1 MASDFIHSV
10 FCRSVFCRSVFCSSV
25 FSSSV
30 FRFFALLWLSFG
42 CFDDVEAQPIPV
54 RIAQENGMW
63 TLTRDGKPYEIKGAG
78 GHVHM
83 AHVVATGGNSLRTW
97 GIERAQHIL
106 DSAHELGL
114 SVMLGFWMG
123 HERHGFDYDDTLAV
137 REQFRHF
144 AAAVDRF
151 KNHPALLI
159 WGIGNEVDLFYS
171 NIRVWSAI
179 QDLAAYIHQVDPH
192 HPTSTVTAGLDS
204 MEVHWI
210 NTMAPD
216 IDILGVN
223 TYGDLASA
231 VSKIKIFGWNKPY
244 VITEWGPNG
253 HWEVAKAPWGA
264 PIEQSSESK
273 YETYLERYTQYIA
286 ANPLK
291 SCIGSYAFL
300 WGQKQE
306 TTESWYGL
314 FDVANRPTRSIDALE
329 QGWKKG
335 VALSGTGPRVTS
347 IRILDES
354 MAPSPSAGNQESKK
368 GVQHSISQRY
378 IQAYGGQR
386 IKAEVQLLEPLSE
399 SYRFQ
404 WKILPEATNTGAG
417 GDFEQS
423 LNPAALRIKG
433 SRSPQAEIDLPSAE
447 GAYRLYVYVVDEQQ
461 KSGYAN
467 LPLYVLPKA
476 MNPANH
482 QRFRWSNP
490 SLSSPSYLQ

>member
-1 MASDFIHSV
+1 MARTPTHKV
-10 FCRSVFCRSVFCSSV
+10 FLTAIAV
-25 FSSSV
+25 
-30 FRFFALLWLSFG
+30 WLSLFG
-42 CFDDVEAQPIPV
+42 VSAQPIPV
-54 RIAQENGMW
+54 HVSQQNGIW
-63 TLTRDGKPYEIKGAG
+63 SLSRGGKPYSIKGAG

-137 REQFRHF
+137 REQFNHF

-159 WGIGNEVDLFYS
+159 WGIGNEVDLFYT
-171 NIRVWSAI
+171 NIRVWHAI
-179 QDLAAYIHQVDPH
+179 QELAAYIHRVDPH

-210 NTMAPD
+210 NTLAPD

-231 VSKIKIFGWNKPY
+231 VSNIKRFGWNKPY
-244 VITEWGPNG
+244 IITEWGPNG

-264 PIEQSSESK
+264 PLEQSSESK
-273 YETYLERYTQYIA
+273 YETYLERYTQYID
-286 ANPLK
+286 ANPLN
-291 SCIGSYAFL
+291 SCLGSYAFL

-329 QGWKKG
+329 LGWKKG
-335 VALSGTGPRVTS
+335 VGVGKPGPRVTG
-347 IRILDES
+347 IRILTETPLPDD
-354 MAPSPSAGNQESKK
+354 AGPSAAAAPQTEAP
-368 GVQHSISQRY
+368 QRY
-378 IQAYGGQR
+378 MKMYGGQR
-386 IKAEVQLLEPLSE
+386 VRAELALLEPYSD
-399 SYRFQ
+399 SYRIQ

-417 GDFEQS
+417 GDFEQR

-433 SRSPQAEIDLPSAE
+433 ARSRQAEIDLPAGE

-461 KSGYAN
+461 KTGYAN

-476 MNPANH
+476 MNPAK
-482 QRFRWSNP
+482 QQFFRWSSP
-490 SLSSPSYLQ
+490 SLSTPSYLD

>member
-1 MASDFIHSV
+1 MVSPLKYDDLRYYMETGTLNRTFYAIT
-10 FCRSVFCRSVFCSSV
+10 
-25 FSSSV
+25 
-30 FRFFALLWLSFG
+30 LLWLLASSEV
-42 CFDDVEAQPIPV
+42 DVCAQPVPV
-54 RIAQENGMW
+54 RTVQQNGTW
-63 TLTRDGKPYEIKGAG
+63 ILTRDGQPYDIKGAG

-97 GIERAQHIL
+97 GIERAQQIL

-137 REQFRHF
+137 REQFNHF
-144 AAAVDRF
+144 TAAVDRF

-159 WGIGNEVDLFYS
+159 WGIGNEVDLFYT

-179 QDLAAYIHQVDPH
+179 QDLAAYIHKVDPH

-210 NTMAPD
+210 NSMAPD

-231 VSKIKIFGWNKPY
+231 VSKIKHFGWNKPY
-244 VITEWGPNG
+244 IITEWGPNG
-253 HWEVAKAPWGA
+253 HWEVNKAPWGA
-264 PIEQSSESK
+264 PLEQSSESK
-273 YETYLERYTQYIA
+273 YDTYLERYQKYIA
-286 ANPLK
+286 ANPSK
-291 SCIGSYAFL
+291 GCIGSYAFL

-329 QGWKKG
+329 QAWKKG
-335 VALSGTGPRVTS
+335 IAVGKPGPRVNG
-347 IRILDES
+347 IRIHTES
-354 MAPSPSAGNQESKK
+354 HPPKDAKPSTATN
-368 GVQHSISQRY
+368 SQDHTTHPFM
-378 IQAYGGQR
+378 QVYGGKR
-386 IKAEVQLLEPLSE
+386 IKAEVQLTEPSSE
-399 SYRFQ
+399 SYRIQ
-404 WKILPEATNTGAG
+404 WKVLPEATNTGAG

-423 LNPAALRIKG
+423 LNPAALRIRG
-433 SRSPQAEIDLPSAE
+433 SRGRQAEIVLPSAE
-447 GAYRLYVYVVDEQQ
+447 GAYRLYVYVVDNQQ

-467 LPLYVLPKA
+467 MPLYILPEA
-476 MNPANH
+476 MNPTKRH
-482 QRFRWSNP
+482 RFRWSST
-490 SLSSPSYLQ
+490 SLASPMHLP

>member
-1 MASDFIHSV
+1 MNLFYKSL
-10 FCRSVFCRSVFCSSV
+10 FCKSLFCKSL
-25 FSSSV
+25 
-30 FRFFALLWLSFG
+30 FRLFMVLWISFG
-42 CFDDVEAQPIPV
+42 SVELTNAQPIPV
-54 RIAQENGMW
+54 RVNQQNGIW

-106 DSAHELGL
+106 DSAHKLGL

-137 REQFRHF
+137 REQFNHF

-151 KNHPALLI
+151 KNHPALLL
-159 WGIGNEVDLFYS
+159 WGIGNEVDLFYT

-179 QDLAAYIHQVDPH
+179 QDLAAYIHRVDPN

-231 VSKIKIFGWNKPY
+231 VLKIKVYGWNKPY
-244 VITEWGPNG
+244 IITEWGPNG
-253 HWEVAKAPWGA
+253 HWEVAKTPWGA

-273 YETYLERYTQYIA
+273 YDTYLERYTQYIA
-286 ANPLK
+286 ANPQK
-291 SCIGSYAFL
+291 SCVGSYAFL

-314 FDVANRPTRSIDALE
+314 FDIANRPTRSIDALE
-329 QGWKKG
+329 QGWKNG
-335 VALSGTGPRVTS
+335 VDVGKPGPRLAG
-347 IRILDES
+347 IRILTQSPALGSDSAQS
-354 MAPSPSAGNQESKK
+354 MPAIPQNQPH
-368 GVQHSISQRY
+368 QQF
-378 IQAYGGQR
+378 IQVYGGQR
-386 IKAEVQLLEPLSE
+386 IKAEIALLDPYNDSH
-399 SYRFQ
+399 RIQ

-423 LNPAALRIKG
+423 LNPVALKIKG
-433 SRSPQAEIDLPSAE
+433 ARSREAEIKLPSAE
-447 GAYRLYVYVVDEQQ
+447 GAYRLYVYVVDDQH
-461 KSGYAN
+461 KTAYAN
-467 LPLYVLPKA
+467 LPVYVMPKA
-476 MNPANH
+476 MNPAKSQH
-482 QRFRWSNP
+482 GRWTNP
-490 SLSSPSYLQ
+490 SLESPLYLP